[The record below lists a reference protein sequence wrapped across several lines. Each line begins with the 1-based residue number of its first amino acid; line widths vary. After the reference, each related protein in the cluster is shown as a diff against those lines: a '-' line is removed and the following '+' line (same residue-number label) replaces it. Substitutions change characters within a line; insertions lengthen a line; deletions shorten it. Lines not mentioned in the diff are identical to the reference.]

1 MNQLNGPILV
11 TDMSHLFKNCKKLDS
26 LDLSSF
32 NTSIVINMEEM
43 FSHIGAKE
51 LDLRNFNTLNVQN
64 FNLIF
69 DECYDLNLTLHKINC
84 ANMKNIMDNYDYVN
98 VIYVTDDDYYY

>member
-1 MNQLNGPILV
+1 
-11 TDMSHLFKNCKKLDS
+11 
-26 LDLSSF
+26 
-32 NTSIVINMEEM
+32 MEEM